1 MIGVWRPIPASAAL
15 MAAVA
20 SSPVHLGHLD
30 IHQHEVER
38 LSLPHRDRLP
48 AVVGDRCHVAQL
60 GKHEED
66 DTLIMRIVFSHQDT
80 QRPR

>member
-1 MIGVWRPIPASAAL
+1 

-38 LSLPHRDRLP
+38 LSLPVATASP
-48 AVVGDRCHVAQL
+48 AVVGDRCHVTQL

-66 DTLIMRIVFSHQDT
+66 DTLIMRIVFGHQDT